1 VTTVRRTGIASIH
14 DVEPDTLERVAGLMS
29 LLDRHEVH
37 PRTLLVV
44 PGLGWMPTEVDRLRA
59 WAEAGAT
66 LAGHGW
72 IHRAPPPAGL
82 HHRLHAA
89 LLSRDQAEHLS
100 RSREDLLGRVRDCHA
115 WFAERDLPEP
125 ELYVPPAWALGA
137 LQTSDLPRLPFRW
150 YETLTGLVEAAT
162 GRLRRL
168 PLVGFE
174 ADTAAR
180 RRALR
185 LTNGL
190 ALAWGRASGRPVRI
204 SLHPDDLQLLLAEE
218 VEGILAR
225 PWRWVGEAEAAA
237 TDPPPAVTRSAG
249 PPSDPPG

>member
-1 VTTVRRTGIASIH
+1 MTRVQRTGIASIH

-29 LLDRHEVH
+29 LLDRHQVH

-44 PGLGWMPTEVDRLRA
+44 PGLDWTPSGVERLRR

-72 IHRAPPPAGL
+72 VHRAPPPVGL
-82 HHRLHAA
+82 HHRLHAV

-100 RSREDLLGRVRDCHA
+100 RSREDLVRRVRDCHA
-115 WFAERDLPEP
+115 WFAGHDLPAP

-137 LQTSDLPRLPFRW
+137 LRTSDLRGLPFRW
-150 YETLTGLVEAAT
+150 YETLTGLMEAAT

-180 RRALR
+180 RRTLR
-185 LTNGL
+185 VTNRL

-204 SLHPDDLQLLLAEE
+204 SLHPDDMELLLAED
-218 VEGILAR
+218 VERILAR
-225 PWRWVGEAEAAA
+225 PWRWVGEAKAAG
-237 TDPPPAVTRSAG
+237 TDPPATVTRSGAPPSG
-249 PPSDPPG
+249 PPG